1 MAARIVESARSNQ
14 ETTMFTKSIIAL
26 GAAAVVLTA
35 TFGTP
40 AIAQTKSQEWWRIYQ
55 NTERG
60 NHIQKHGCVRG
71 EESAASS
78 YPSWMQ
84 C

>member
-1 MAARIVESARSNQ
+1 
-14 ETTMFTKSIIAL
+14 MFTKSIIAL

-35 TFGTP
+35 TLGTP
-40 AIAQTKSQEWWRIYQ
+40 AIAQTKAQEWWRIYQ